1 MDHNHSNSSDSL
13 TVSVTTKPTR
23 DMIFRWVRDY
33 RGKPEEQPGT
43 PIAERLRA
51 GKLYDVGIR
60 VDGTLHNPNG
70 YPEDVV
76 RRSLEETLAR
86 YHEACSKAAKKAA
99 VTRAIRRKNKIN
111 VIAKSIAAKSGVK
124 PGTHCY
130 VCGKSHTDAESIAR
144 GIGPECW
151 QDVLQEVE
159 WRQRPVAL

>member
-1 MDHNHSNSSDSL
+1 MDHNQPDNSDETL
-13 TVSVTTKPTR
+13 TVSVTKPTR
-23 DMIFRWVRDY
+23 NMIFRWVRDY
-33 RGKPEEQPGT
+33 RGKPERQPGT
-43 PIAERLRA
+43 TIAEDIRA

-76 RRSLEETLAR
+76 RRSLEEMLAR
-86 YHEACSKAAKKAA
+86 YHAACSAAAKKAV

-111 VIAKSIAAKSGVK
+111 VIAKSIASKSGVK

-130 VCGKSHTDAESIAR
+130 VYGKGLTDAESIAR

-151 QDVLQEVE
+151 QDVLREVE
-159 WRQRPVAL
+159 WRQRPVAP